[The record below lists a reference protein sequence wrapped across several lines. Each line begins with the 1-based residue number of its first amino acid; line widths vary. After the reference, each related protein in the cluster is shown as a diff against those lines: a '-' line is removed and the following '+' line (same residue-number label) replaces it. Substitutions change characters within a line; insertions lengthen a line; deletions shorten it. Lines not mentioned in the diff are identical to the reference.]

1 VSSPT
6 AAVSKKPA
14 RLKADLA
21 LLTTS
26 LIWGSAFVAQRL
38 AALQVGVFLFNGLR
52 FLLAAL
58 VLFPFA
64 WWARRSKPTAAYSRK
79 EYLVGTAAAGL
90 LLFGGSALQQ
100 AGLVFTT
107 ASNAGF
113 ITGLYVVFIPIFM
126 AVLWR
131 QRQPPAIWGAAGMA
145 ALGLYLLSTGGAIR
159 FNPGDLLVLASAVF
173 WAFHVILIGFL
184 VQRLDVLHLAV
195 GQYLVCGLLN
205 MLCGL
210 LFEPWTAMPVA
221 GAWWAVI
228 YTGVVSVGLGYTLQV
243 IGQRQAPPADAAIL
257 LSMEAVFAALFGW
270 WLLGEQ
276 LNPVQLLG
284 CGIMLAGMLLSQY
297 PVFFNKSASSFSPE
311 GRT

>member
-1 VSSPT
+1 
-6 AAVSKKPA
+6 
-14 RLKADLA
+14 
-21 LLTTS
+21 

-64 WWARRSKPTAAYSRK
+64 RWAWRSMPTTAGSRT

-126 AVLWR
+126 AILWR

-145 ALGLYLLSTGGAIR
+145 ALGLYLLSTGGEIR

-184 VQRLDVLHLAV
+184 VQRLNVLQLAV
-195 GQYLVCGLLN
+195 GQYFVCGLLN
-205 MLCGL
+205 ILCGL
-210 LFEPWTAMPVA
+210 MFEPWTTSPVA
-221 GAWWAVI
+221 GGWWAII
-228 YTGVVSVGLGYTLQV
+228 YTGIVSVGLGYTLQV
-243 IGQRQAPPADAAIL
+243 VGQRHAPPADAAIL

-297 PVFFNKSASSFSPE
+297 PVFFNKTADRFTLE
-311 GRT
+311 GKI